1 MSTPI
6 WLNDPTI
13 LLKHDKLK
21 DIWPIK
27 NMTYEEKVNA
37 VTRLVILL
45 TGLGFLLTFSY
56 KIIFIGLTTLAII
69 SVLYFAQKSV

>member
-21 DIWPIK
+21 EIWPNEK
-27 NMTYEEKVNA
+27 MTQEEK
-37 VTRLVILL
+37 
-45 TGLGFLLTFSY
+45 
-56 KIIFIGLTTLAII
+56 
-69 SVLYFAQKSV
+69 